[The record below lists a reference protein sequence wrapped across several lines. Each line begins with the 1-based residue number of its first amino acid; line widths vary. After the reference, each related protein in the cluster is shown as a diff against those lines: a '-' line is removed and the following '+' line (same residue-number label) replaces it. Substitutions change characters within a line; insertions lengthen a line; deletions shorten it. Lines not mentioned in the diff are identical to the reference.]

1 MPFLRR
7 VWSLVRRR
15 GNGNRGGVDDPPPA
29 TASAP
34 GSGSR
39 PRAARTSSEGGNEA
53 YVSEDETHVYG
64 ADDDNDMDVNLVG
77 CDAGVTET
85 DGRVSK
91 EALKQNE
98 KSEEWRA
105 DRAAHA
111 HDASVFASLATSTVA
126 SAGTAAVTEALR
138 VKQEIGIASHFVPQ
152 ALALLFPLLEKDDTE
167 RSEKWSKFCESIV
180 DGTYKGCGS
189 DYEIVEWLQVAVPM

>member
-1 MPFLRR
+1 MIH
-7 VWSLVRRR
+7 V
-15 GNGNRGGVDDPPPA
+15 
-29 TASAP
+29 P
-34 GSGSR
+34 GTVPSTPIFGAGKEKN
-39 PRAARTSSEGGNEA
+39 PLG
-53 YVSEDETHVYG
+53 THVMWNY
-64 ADDDNDMDVNLVG
+64 DDNDMDVNLVG

-91 EALKQNE
+91 EALKQNA

-138 VKQEIGIASHFVPQ
+138 VKQEIAIASHFVPQ
-152 ALALLFPLLEKDDTE
+152 ALALLFPLLEKDDIYGIALMLGYLGFDGFIDIGSAE
-167 RSEKWSKFCESIV
+167 FKVCIFCRL
-180 DGTYKGCGS
+180 DTHAKLFHPKTS
-189 DYEIVEWLQVAVPM
+189 D

>member
-1 MPFLRR
+1 VGAASRFLGQLKGSSRAMSR
-7 VWSLVRRR
+7 LILRSKTLEQDFTPKSLGGAVPPSRLELGPKKRKQKSGGRRR
-15 GNGNRGGVDDPPPA
+15 PPPA

-111 HDASVFASLATSTVA
+111 H
-126 SAGTAAVTEALR
+126 EY
-138 VKQEIGIASHFVPQ
+138 
-152 ALALLFPLLEKDDTE
+152 
-167 RSEKWSKFCESIV
+167 C
-180 DGTYKGCGS
+180 
-189 DYEIVEWLQVAVPM
+189 